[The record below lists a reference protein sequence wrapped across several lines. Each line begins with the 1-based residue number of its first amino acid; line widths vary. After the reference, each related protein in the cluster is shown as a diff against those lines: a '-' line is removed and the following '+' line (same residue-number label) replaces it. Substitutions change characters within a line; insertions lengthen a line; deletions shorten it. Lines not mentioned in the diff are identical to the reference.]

1 MNLDETD
8 LKILAELAENSKSSY
23 VEIGRKLGLHPNVVG
38 YRVNRLEDV
47 NPVFALFPRMT
58 TWSSPWK

>member
-38 YRVNRLEDV
+38 YR
-47 NPVFALFPRMT
+47 AT
-58 TWSSPWK
+58 TSTLQN